1 MPQQSP
7 VIVWF
12 RRDLRLADNPALHKA
27 AQHGGPV
34 IPVYILD
41 TTKDVRPMGGAS
53 LWWLDKS
60 LKALGG
66 DLEALGSRLIL
77 RRGPAGEVL
86 KGLVEQTGAE
96 CLLWN
101 RLYDPDT
108 ITRDKA
114 IKAELEQAGV
124 SVTSCNAALLTEPWE
139 IKTGTGGSYKIFTP
153 FWRALRSQIQLDVIH
168 RAPEALPAPAR
179 WPASD
184 KLTDWGLH
192 PAKPDWS
199 KGFSDWT
206 PGEAG
211 ASERLHDFLDE
222 NLRDYT
228 EGRDFPAREATSR
241 LSPHLHFGEI
251 GPRAIWRAGHAAAH
265 RGASDSQV
273 DKFLSELGWRE
284 FNHGLLYARPD
295 LPQNPFKPAFDHLP
309 WRHDKHGL
317 EAWKRGRTGFPF
329 VDAGMRELWA
339 TGYMENR
346 VRMIT
351 ASFLTKH
358 LLVDWREGEAWF
370 WDTLLDA
377 DMANNVNNWQWV
389 AGCGADASPFFRIFN
404 PIAQG
409 QKFDAE
415 GDYIRRWVPELA
427 ALPAKHIHEPWKA
440 PQAVLDKAGVRL
452 GDTYAK
458 CIVEHD
464 AARRRA
470 LDAYQAVKTD
480 ADSPV
485 ESD

>member
-1 MPQQSP
+1 MAQQSP

-27 AQHGGPV
+27 AHHGGPV
-34 IPVYILD
+34 IPLYILD
-41 TTKDVRPMGGAS
+41 ETKDVRPMGGAS

-60 LKALGG
+60 LTAL
-66 DLEALGSRLIL
+66 DENLQALGSRLIL
-77 RRGPAGEVL
+77 RRGEAAQIL
-86 KGLVEQTGAE
+86 KDLVEETGAE
-96 CLLWN
+96 CVLWN

-108 ITRDKA
+108 IERDKA
-114 IKAELEQAGV
+114 VKAHLEKAGV
-124 SVTSCNAALLTEPWE
+124 TAASCNASLLTEPWE
-139 IKTGTGGSYKIFTP
+139 IKTGTGGYYKVFTP
-153 FWRALRSQIQLDVIH
+153 FWRALLSQIRIDVIH
-168 RAPEALPAPAR
+168 RAPDELTMPSH

-184 KLTDWGLH
+184 KLADWKLH
-192 PAKPDWS
+192 PTRPDWS

-206 PGEAG
+206 PGEVG
-211 ASERLHDFLDE
+211 ARERLHDFLDE
-222 NLRDYT
+222 NLRDYA
-228 EGRDFPAREATSR
+228 EGRDLPAREATSR

-251 GPRAIWRAGHAAAH
+251 GPRAVWRAAHAAAD

-273 DKFLSELGWRE
+273 DKFLSELAWRE

-295 LPQNPFKPAFDHLP
+295 LPDRPFKPAFDHLP
-309 WRHDKHGL
+309 WRRDKHGL
-317 EAWKRGRTGFPF
+317 EAWKRGRTGYPF

-346 VRMIT
+346 VRMVT

-409 QKFDAE
+409 QKFDAD

-427 ALPAKHIHEPWKA
+427 GLPAKHIHEPWNA

-452 GDTYAK
+452 GDTYPK
-458 CIVEHD
+458 CILEHD

-470 LDAYQAVKTD
+470 LDAYQAVKADT
-480 ADSPV
+480 DSP
-485 ESD
+485 E

>member
-27 AQHGGPV
+27 AHHGGPM
-34 IPVYILD
+34 IPLYILD
-41 TTKDVRPMGGAS
+41 ETKDVRPMGGAS

-60 LKALGG
+60 LKALSD

-77 RRGPAGEVL
+77 RRGPAGKVL
-86 KGLVEQTGAE
+86 KDLVEQTGAE
-96 CLLWN
+96 CVLWN

-114 IKAELEQAGV
+114 IKAELEQVGV
-124 SVTSCNAALLTEPWE
+124 SVASCNAALLTEPWE
-139 IKTGTGGSYKIFTP
+139 IKTGAGGAYKVFTP
-153 FWRALRSQIQLDVIH
+153 FWRALRAQVHIDIIH
-168 RAPEALPAPAR
+168 RAPETPPTPQK
-179 WPASD
+179 WPTSD
-184 KLTDWGLH
+184 KLAVWALH
-192 PAKPDWS
+192 PSQPDWS
-199 KGFSDWT
+199 EGFSDWT

-222 NLRDYT
+222 SLRDYA

-251 GPRAIWRAGHAAAH
+251 GPRTIWRAAHAAAH
-265 RGASDSQV
+265 RGASDGQV

-317 EAWKRGRTGFPF
+317 EAWKRGQTGFPF

-440 PQAVLDKAGVRL
+440 PQAVLDEAGVRL
-452 GDTYAK
+452 GDTYPK

-470 LDAYQAVKTD
+470 LDAYQAVKAD
-480 ADSPV
+480 ADSPG

>member
-1 MPQQSP
+1 MTQHSP

-12 RRDLRLADNPALHKA
+12 RRDLRLADNPALHMA
-27 AQHGGPV
+27 AHQGAPV
-34 IPVYILD
+34 VPLYILD
-41 TTKDVRPMGGAS
+41 ETDGVRPMGAAS

-60 LKALGG
+60 LRALAE
-66 DLEALGSRLIL
+66 DLETIGSRLIL
-77 RRGPAGEVL
+77 RRGPAADIL
-86 KGLVEQTGAE
+86 KAVVKETGADRVV
-96 CLLWN
+96 WN

-108 ITRDKA
+108 IERDKA
-114 IKAELEQAGV
+114 IKADLERDGIACA
-124 SVTSCNAALLTEPWE
+124 SHNASLLSEPWE
-139 IKTGTGGSYKIFTP
+139 IKTGGGGAYKVFTP
-153 FWRALRSQIQLDVIH
+153 FWRALRSQLQLNVLH
-168 RAPEALPAPAR
+168 RAPGELKAPPRQPNSDAL
-179 WPASD
+179 D
-184 KLTDWGLH
+184 DWKLH
-192 PAKPDWS
+192 PTHPDWS
-199 KGFSDWT
+199 TGFSNWT

-211 ASERLHDFLDE
+211 ARERLHDFLDDR
-222 NLRDYT
+222 LRDYA
-228 EGRDFPAREATSR
+228 EGRDFPARQATSR

-251 GPRAIWRAGHAAAH
+251 GPRAIWRAAHAAAD

-273 DKFLSELGWRE
+273 DKFLSELAWRE
-284 FNHGLLYARPD
+284 FNHNLLFARPD

-309 WRHDKHGL
+309 WRKDNHGL
-317 EAWKRGRTGFPF
+317 GAWKHGRTGFPF

-346 VRMIT
+346 VRMVA

-358 LLVDWREGEAWF
+358 LLIDWREGEAWF

-409 QKFDAE
+409 EKFDAE

-427 ALPAKHIHEPWKA
+427 GLPAKYIHAPWNA
-440 PQAVLDKAGVRL
+440 PKAVLDKAGVRL
-452 GDTYAK
+452 GETYPT

-480 ADSPV
+480 PDSL
-485 ESD
+485 D